1 MQENLSKNMS
11 EPTSES
17 NLFLNRMFQA
27 IVISGLFLQ
36 TGIWIRNF
44 AILLFVM
51 EKTNGDA
58 FAVSMISVA
67 EFAPIFIFSFIGGTF
82 ADRWRPKLTMVWCDI
97 LSALSVFV
105 VLITL
110 FLGTWEV
117 VFIATLI
124 SAILSQFSQ
133 PSSMKLFKMHLPMEQ
148 IQQGMSVYQT
158 IFGAFIVIGPM
169 IGTYIY
175 QSFGINVSIAVTGIA
190 FILSAVAL
198 TFLPEDR
205 VLEEDSIKASLW
217 EDMKSGI
224 KYVTSRKPLS
234 LLGLCFMA
242 AGLAIGF
249 IHPLSI
255 FIVTENLGLPKENLQ
270 WLFMVNGVGMMIG
283 GMVAMVFAQKVAP
296 QRLLVFGMLVNGIC
310 FAVLGISTNL
320 WITLGAEFFCGLL
333 MPCIHIGMNTLI
345 LQKTESAFVGRVNGI
360 LSPLFAG
367 SMVLTMSIAG
377 LLKEQFSLSAT
388 FVAAGFLFMIG
399 LVVILPLYNQKA
411 EPMLEQVLLS
421 TEK

>member
-1 MQENLSKNMS
+1 LQENLSENMI
-11 EPTSES
+11 EPTSKS
-17 NLFLNRMFQA
+17 SLFHNRMFQA

-44 AILLFVM
+44 AVLLFVM

-67 EFAPIFIFSFIGGTF
+67 EFTPIFIFSFIGGTF

-105 VLITL
+105 VLLTL
-110 FLGTWEV
+110 FLGTWKV

-148 IQQGMSVYQT
+148 MQQGMSVYQT
-158 IFGAFIVIGPM
+158 VFGGFVVIGPM
-169 IGTYIY
+169 IGTFVY
-175 QSFGINVSIAVTGIA
+175 QSFGINASIAVTGIA
-190 FILSAVAL
+190 FLLSAVAL
-198 TFLPEDR
+198 AFLPADREMDEDKT
-205 VLEEDSIKASLW
+205 KATLW
-217 EDMKSGI
+217 QDMKLGI
-224 KYVTSRKPLS
+224 KYVVSRKTLT

-255 FIVTENLGLPKENLQ
+255 FIITENLGLPKENLQ
-270 WLFMVNGVGMMIG
+270 WLFMVNGIGMTIG
-283 GMVAMVFAQKVAP
+283 GMVAMVFASKVPP

-310 FAVLGISTNL
+310 FAILGISTNL
-320 WITLGAEFFCGLL
+320 WITLAAEFFCGFM

-345 LQKTESAFVGRVNGI
+345 LQKTEEAFVGRVNGI

-367 SMVLTMSIAG
+367 SMVVTMSAAG
-377 LLKEQFSLSAT
+377 LLKEQFSLTAT
-388 FVAAGFLFMIG
+388 FVAAGFLFLLGVMA
-399 LVVILPLYNQKA
+399 ILPLYNLKA
-411 EPMLEQVLLS
+411 EPKLEQVLLS